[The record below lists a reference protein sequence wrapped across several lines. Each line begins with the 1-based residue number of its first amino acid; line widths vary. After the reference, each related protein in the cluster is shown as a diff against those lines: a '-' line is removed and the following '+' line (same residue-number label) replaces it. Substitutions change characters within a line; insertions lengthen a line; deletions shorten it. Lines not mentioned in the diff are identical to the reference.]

1 MRPATLILLFLAMLD
16 VRALA
21 DGGKQPADSGSQEVI
36 IIRDLIPP
44 KVPPRPVNFS
54 ERKAPPYTDAAIL
67 QDAWTRAWMVLDISP
82 TGEVLRFKFLKRP
95 GYDLDAIAASEV
107 FKLRFT
113 PARDES
119 GHPIGTLL
127 IWGIEW
133 PSTGYLTANGLTR
146 TAMPPMVGLPPR
158 PLSDSVP
165 CRGSGPLD
173 LSSIYPTYR
182 DCSTPDVSRMASE
195 RWITRR

>member
-1 MRPATLILLFLAMLD
+1 MLD
-16 VRALA
+16 GVALA
-21 DGGKQPADSGSQEVI
+21 DGGKPQTDGLSQEVI
-36 IIRDLIPP
+36 IIRDMIPP
-44 KVPPRPVNFS
+44 KVPPKPVNFS
-54 ERKAPPYTDAAIL
+54 ERKAPPYSDAAIL
-67 QDAWTRAWMVLDISP
+67 GDAWTRAWMVLDISP

-113 PARDES
+113 PARDDGGRAIE
-119 GHPIGTLL
+119 TWL

-146 TAMPPMVGLPPR
+146 SAMPPMVDIPPH

-182 DCSTPDVSRMASE
+182 DCSTPDLSRMASE
-195 RWITRR
+195 RWIPRR